1 VKPAN
6 ALRQL
11 QNLPRTLE
19 DTYTRILQ
27 KVPPEN
33 EREFRTIL
41 MLLAFSARPMTIQ
54 EVAEATAVDLESHLF
69 SPDERF
75 GDAYDSK

>member
-11 QNLPRTLE
+11 HNLPRTLE

-27 KVPPEN
+27 KVPSDN
-33 EREFRTIL
+33 EREFRSIL
-41 MLLAFSARPMTIQ
+41 MLLAFSVRPMTIQ
-54 EVAEATAVDLESHLF
+54 EVAEATAVDLELQSF
-69 SPDERF
+69 CADERF
-75 GDAYDSK
+75 GDAYDSE